1 MPQRFTVD
9 GSEALESRLAAT
21 CQRVFEGVRGAV
33 PASRLDGVLLGGGY
47 GRGEGGVLRSSDGDE
62 PYNDLEFYVFV
73 RGNALFAERRYRHAL
88 HELGERLSD
97 QAGVEV
103 EFKVLTLRKLRRSAP
118 SMFYYDLVEGH
129 RWIMGD
135 DRLLRGCE
143 HHREP
148 KAIPLHEATRLLF
161 NRCSGLLFTLERL
174 KRADLGAKEADFANR
189 NLAKARLAFGDVLLT
204 ADGEYHWSCRERH
217 RRLVSRGALEPALAF
232 AEPLKAL
239 HAAGVE
245 FKLHP
250 QRASVPRE
258 QLAAEHAELSN
269 LGAELWL
276 WLESKRL
283 GRQFPSPR
291 DYALSSVDKC
301 PENLAWRNRLVN
313 ARAFGPQGL
322 ADRRYPRERLF
333 QAVALLLWEPETL
346 ENPALLRRAQTALR
360 TSARDFVGLVSAYFD
375 LWRRFN

>member
-1 MPQRFTVD
+1 MTQRFTVD
-9 GSEALESRLAAT
+9 GHEALERRLAAT
-21 CQRVFEGVRGAV
+21 CQRVLEGVRGLV
-33 PASRLDGVLLGGGY
+33 PSSRLEGVLLGGGY
-47 GRGEGGVLRSSDGDE
+47 GRGEGGVLRSPKRDQ

-73 RGNALFAERRYRHAL
+73 RGNALFAERRYLPAL
-88 HELGERLSD
+88 RELGERLSEW
-97 QAGVEV
+97 AGFEI

-118 SMFYYDLVEGH
+118 SMFYYDLAEGH

-143 HHREP
+143 HHRDAS
-148 KAIPLHEATRLLF
+148 AIPLHEATRLLF

-174 KRADLGAKEADFANR
+174 SRADFGAEEADFANR

-204 ADGEYHWSCRERH
+204 ADGEYHWSSRERH
-217 RRLVSRGALEPALAF
+217 RRLMSRGAFEPALAW

-269 LGAELWL
+269 LGAKLWL

-283 GRQFPSPR
+283 GHEFTSPR
-291 DYALSSVDKC
+291 EYALSSVDKC
-301 PENLAWRNRLVN
+301 PETLAWRNRLVN
-313 ARAFGPQGL
+313 ARAFGPRALTDG
-322 ADRRYPRERLF
+322 RYPRERLLH
-333 QAVALLLWEPETL
+333 ALPLLLWEAETL
-346 ENPALLRRAQTALR
+346 EDPALLRITQTALR
-360 TSARDFVGLVSAYFD
+360 TSARDFAGLVSAYFD

>member
-1 MPQRFTVD
+1 MTRRFTVD
-9 GSEALESRLAAT
+9 GNEALERRLAAS
-21 CQRVFEGVRGAV
+21 CQRVLDGVRGVV
-33 PASRLDGVLLGGGY
+33 PASRLEGVLLGGGY
-47 GRGEGGVLRSSDGDE
+47 GRGEGGVLGSSDGDE

-73 RGNALFAERRYRHAL
+73 RGNALFAERRYHDAL

-103 EFKVLTLRKLRRSAP
+103 EFKVLTLGRLRRSAP
-118 SMFYYDLVEGH
+118 SMFYYDLAEGH

-143 HHREP
+143 HHRNA

-174 KRADLGAKEADFANR
+174 SRAGFGAKEADFANR

-217 RRLVSRGALEPALAF
+217 RRLMSRGAFEPALAW

-269 LGAELWL
+269 LGAKLWL

-283 GRQFPSPR
+283 GHEFTSPR
-291 DYALSSVDKC
+291 EYALSSVDKC
-301 PENLAWRNRLVN
+301 PETLAWRNRLVN

-333 QAVALLLWEPETL
+333 QALALLLWEPQAL
-346 ENPALLRRAQTALR
+346 GNPALLGLIQTALR
-360 TSARDFVGLVSAYFD
+360 TKSRDLVGLVSAYFD